1 MAELKPQV
9 LLTGATGFIG
19 GRLLQA
25 LTEEGFHVRV
35 LVRSKGRLRSPL
47 DNNPGVEVF
56 EGDLLKR
63 ESILSAMDGTDAAFY
78 LVHSMGGRN
87 LSEIK
92 SFAERDKRAAE
103 NFVWAAD
110 RVGLARIIYL
120 GGMGEMG
127 DNLSEHLVSRQQ
139 VGQILSSGKARATI
153 LRAANIIG
161 AGGAPFEML
170 RHLTE
175 RLPVMLCPR
184 WIETRAQPIAVQ
196 NVIEYLMGCLKSR
209 ETAGRSLDIGGP
221 DILSYRELMFIYA
234 RARGLRRVVITVP
247 VLTPRLSSLLDQPGH
262 ASAGGSRNAASGRVE
277 ERGRMSRQPDSG
289 SHSHASHPHGGS
301 HLYGLGRGS
310 RRAWKTAFGAGVFP
324 AMKSSAFHPPDPP
337 FFNFHN
343 EVGANADGEDS
354 SP

>member
-87 LSEIK
+87 ISEIK

-247 VLTPRLSSLLDQPGH
+247 VLTPRLSSYWISLVTPVPAGVAMPLLEGLKNEVVCRDNQIRDLIPTRLIPMEE
-262 ASAGGSRNAASGRVE
+262 AICTALVEAAGGPGKLPSVQACFLR
-277 ERGRMSRQPDSG
+277 
-289 SHSHASHPHGGS
+289 
-301 HLYGLGRGS
+301 
-310 RRAWKTAFGAGVFP
+310 
-324 AMKSSAFHPPDPP
+324 
-337 FFNFHN
+337 
-343 EVGANADGEDS
+343 
-354 SP
+354 

>member
-1 MAELKPQV
+1 
-9 LLTGATGFIG
+9 
-19 GRLLQA
+19 

-247 VLTPRLSSLLDQPGH
+247 VLTPRLSSYWISLVTPVPAGVAMPLLEGLKNEVVCRDNQIRDLIPTRLIPMEE
-262 ASAGGSRNAASGRVE
+262 AICTALVEAAGGPGKLPSVQACFLR
-277 ERGRMSRQPDSG
+277 
-289 SHSHASHPHGGS
+289 
-301 HLYGLGRGS
+301 
-310 RRAWKTAFGAGVFP
+310 
-324 AMKSSAFHPPDPP
+324 
-337 FFNFHN
+337 
-343 EVGANADGEDS
+343 
-354 SP
+354 